1 VTTAG
6 AAAHPVPGGITAT
19 RARVDRLIPLVGA
32 YLLLATFY
40 AWQAWRRETP
50 TIFTDELETTQI
62 SRAIADTGH
71 AMRRGEPYGFT
82 SLVPYLTAPFWWI
95 HPVASAYETIKTVQA
110 FVMTSA
116 IFPAYLLARRVVTP
130 GWALFAAVA
139 AIAAPALSY
148 SPILVEEPW
157 AYPAATLALWLTV
170 RATDRRT
177 RASFALAFAACV
189 LAVLIRSQLVAL
201 FGALVA
207 GLLVL
212 GWRSA
217 WMRRYRATWSTWDTV
232 GFWVLAVGVLI
243 AVVAFAG
250 HQSAE
255 WQDATTGWKGR
266 MVEYGSWAGGAFAIG
281 IGIVPAIALLSVLA
295 VPARERERPGVRAFV
310 AVTAGAVASFAWYAA
325 IKGTYLSTTFSSLV
339 VERNLVY
346 LAPLA
351 FVATAYLFE
360 RAAAPAWAVVVS
372 GVVVLGLVVW
382 TPIERG
388 LDNFP
393 YYEAHGL
400 AILALANREWGWPTG
415 RIETALVVLVVVSVI
430 LLLFTATPLRP
441 SGLSVAIPVTIAVAI
456 LGWNAVAETYASI
469 GEHDFSARVQKNLP
483 KPNDWVDL
491 ATGGGSTTIL
501 GQRMDDN
508 PLGFASMEFW
518 NRSIERVWSVDGTGP
533 GPGHTLTPDLQS
545 VDGTLWPNPE
555 TEFVVGA
562 NGVEVAGPV
571 VATSPA
577 ANATVVRLDGKPIR
591 LRSNDTG
598 VAADGW
604 MIGLSPDPS
613 VAHAAHNQF
622 DVSRGGTGNV
632 VVTLSRAVF
641 CPKGVRLAGVA
652 RVRAGDLVRGSD
664 KQPAIGRVTG
674 SETAY
679 VPGCGT
685 RTVVLPTPDG
695 PWRAEV
701 AIETFVPRDVDPK
714 HSSDARA
721 LGAQVGFGVQP

>member
-1 VTTAG
+1 
-6 AAAHPVPGGITAT
+6 
-19 RARVDRLIPLVGA
+19 
-32 YLLLATFY
+32 
-40 AWQAWRRETP
+40 
-50 TIFTDELETTQI
+50 
-62 SRAIADTGH
+62 
-71 AMRRGEPYGFT
+71 
-82 SLVPYLTAPFWWI
+82 VPYLTAPFWWI

-110 FVMTSA
+110 FVMASA

-139 AIAAPALSY
+139 TIAAPALSY

-170 RATDRRT
+170 RATDRPT
-177 RASFALAFAACV
+177 RAAFALAFAACV
-189 LAVLIRSQLVAL
+189 VAVLIRSQLLAL
-201 FGALVA
+201 FGALAA

-217 WMRRYRATWSTWDTV
+217 WMRRYRTTWSTWDTV
-232 GFWVLAVGVLI
+232 GFWTLAVGALI
-243 AVVAFAG
+243 AVVAFFG
-250 HQSAE
+250 HRSAE
-255 WQDATTGWKGR
+255 WEDAASQWKGR

-281 IGIVPAIALLSVLA
+281 IGIVPAIALLAVLA
-295 VPARERERPGVRAFV
+295 VPARERERPGVRALV

-393 YYEAHGL
+393 YYEAHGF
-400 AILALANREWGWPTG
+400 AILALANREWAWPTG
-415 RIETALVVLVVVSVI
+415 RIEAALVVLVVVSV
-430 LLLFTATPLRP
+430 LLLLLTATPLRP
-441 SGLSVAIPVTIAVAI
+441 SRLAVAIPVTIAVAI
-456 LGWNAVAETYASI
+456 LGWNAIAETYASV
-469 GEHDFSARVQKNLP
+469 GEHDFSARVQRNLP
-483 KPNDWVDL
+483 KPNDWVDR
-491 ATGGGSTTIL
+491 ATGGASTTIL
-501 GQRMDDN
+501 AQRMDDN

-518 NRSIERVWSVDGTGP
+518 NRSIEKVWSVDGTGP

-555 TEFVVGA
+555 TEYVVGA

-571 VATSPA
+571 VATNPA
-577 ANATVVRLDGKPIR
+577 ANATIVRLDGKPIR

-604 MIGLSPDPS
+604 MLGLAPDPS

-622 DVSRGGTGNV
+622 DVSHGGTGNV
-632 VVTLSRAVF
+632 VVTLSRKVF

-652 RVRAGDLVRGSD
+652 RVRVGDLVRGSD

-679 VPGCGT
+679 VPACGT

-714 HSSDARA
+714 HSSDSRA

>member
-441 SGLSVAIPVTIAVAI
+441 SGLAVAIPVTIAVAI

-483 KPNDWVDL
+483 KPNDWVDR

-652 RVRAGDLVRGSD
+652 RVRVGDLVRGSD

-701 AIETFVPRDVDPK
+701 AIESSRGRPRA
-714 HSSDARA
+714 SSAA
-721 LGAQVGFGVQP
+721 SAFQ